1 MFSVSSDQ
9 TCRDRALSSTDG
21 HLGFICTEGAGAGV
35 DNGGGGDEVRI
46 TAPRL
51 LIRFDTHPR
60 WPPVTKG
67 LHLDHFTK
75 KMRDCE
81 HSNYSLYHSDCPLIL
96 CVINYAQNGGFLLGY
111 PIENSTA
118 LESLWHNFWFAIFSN
133 FLTKCLL
140 NSSLM
145 CCFVYLSFLK
155 HLLMPCH
162 LHSLDHILAL
172 RNTESMLP

>member
-1 MFSVSSDQ
+1 M
-9 TCRDRALSSTDG
+9 
-21 HLGFICTEGAGAGV
+21 
-35 DNGGGGDEVRI
+35 RI

-51 LIRFDTHPR
+51 LIGFETHPR

-67 LHLDHFTK
+67 LHLDHFTEN
-75 KMRDCE
+75 MRDCG
-81 HSNYSLYHSDCPLIL
+81 HSNYSLYHPDCPLIL
-96 CVINYAQNGGFLLGY
+96 CVINYAQNDGFLLGY

-133 FLTKCLL
+133 FLTKYLL
-140 NSSLM
+140 ESSLM

-155 HLLMPCH
+155 RLLMPCH

>member
-1 MFSVSSDQ
+1 MV
-9 TCRDRALSSTDG
+9 
-21 HLGFICTEGAGAGV
+21 EGE
-35 DNGGGGDEVRI
+35 DEVRI

-67 LHLDHFTK
+67 LHLDHFTEK
-75 KMRDCE
+75 TRDFE

-111 PIENSTA
+111 PIENSTH
-118 LESLWHNFWFAIFSN
+118 WKVYGITFWLSSPFFSN
-133 FLTKCLL
+133 FLTKYVLE
-140 NSSLM
+140 SFLM
-145 CCFVYLSFLK
+145 CSFVYLSFLK
-155 HLLMPCH
+155 RLLMPCH

-172 RNTESMLP
+172 RKTESMLP